1 MRQFQFTFISGGKTK
16 QVTVDV
22 DIINAKCE
30 HFTIIN
36 IEGDAATTE
45 FKNLFPWW
53 NGSVLYRAELN
64 AWFKKFRGFFVG
76 AFEYGDHRGA
86 INMFDDS
93 QVKTLTITPTIL
105 NKDSVNMNINVYNP
119 DGVYL
124 KTDIVKLK
132 NGDDNVVDVLLGYS
146 YNFSLSDGATWTS
159 GSAPADI
166 VVDGDETLAAGI
178 TASNDSEVKVLTI
191 TPTITGTGP
200 VVMKMSGVKSGYAED
215 EIEVS
220 LNTEPVR
227 QNVLAGYTYA
237 FSLVTEG
244 ATWTSGSSPAD
255 KAIFNDDTMSVAI
268 TI

>member
-22 DIINAKCE
+22 DIIDAECK

-36 IEGDAATTE
+36 IEGDAVTTE

-53 NGSVLYRAELN
+53 NGSVLYREDLN
-64 AWFKKFRGFFVG
+64 AWFKKFRGFFTG
-76 AFEYGDHRGA
+76 AFEYGARSGA

-93 QVKTLTITPTIL
+93 QVKNLVITPTIL
-105 NKDSVNMNINVYNP
+105 NKENVNMNINIYNP

-124 KTDIVKLK
+124 KTDVVELK
-132 NGDDNVVDVLLGYS
+132 NGHDKTFEVLLGYS

-178 TASNDSEVKVLTI
+178 TAPNDSEVKVLTI
-191 TPTITGTGP
+191 TPTITGDGP
-200 VVMKMSGVKSGYAED
+200 VVMKMTGTKQGYVND
-215 EIEVS
+215 VIEVS
-220 LNTEPVR
+220 LNTDPVA
-227 QNVLAGYTYA
+227 QNVLKGYKYA

-244 ATWTSGSSPAD
+244 ATWTSGSAPAD
-255 KAIFNDDTMSVAI
+255 KTITDDDTLAVSI
-268 TI
+268 TM